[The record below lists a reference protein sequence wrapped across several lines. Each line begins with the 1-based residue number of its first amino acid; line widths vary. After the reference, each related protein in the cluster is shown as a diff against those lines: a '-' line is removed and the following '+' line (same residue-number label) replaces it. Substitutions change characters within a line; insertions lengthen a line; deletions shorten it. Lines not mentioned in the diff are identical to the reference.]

1 MVDLDSCAE
10 VAPLEGDER
19 LELLQ
24 KYLDHLLARNKSP
37 RTIRTFESILRKF
50 LEYIGSKQ
58 LEEVGVWDLDGFLA
72 GLRKKGYK
80 ESSVYTAAVAV
91 GLALSGHPLPN
102 AVVEPLNL
110 VGKATIPLMLL
121 LLGNRLRSTRLSQ
134 VGLALIASLLRLGLG
149 LGLGLVAVSLLGLEG
164 YSRAAVLL
172 GSAMP
177 AAVLNFVF
185 SEKYKLEPELVAST
199 VVVSTALG
207 IVFIPLVLW
216 IIGPLGTP

>member
-1 MVDLDSCAE
+1 MAF
-10 VAPLEGDER
+10 PLA
-19 LELLQ
+19 
-24 KYLDHLLARNKSP
+24 LLA
-37 RTIRTFESILRKF
+37 
-50 LEYIGSKQ
+50 YG
-58 LEEVGVWDLDGFLA
+58 DA
-72 GLRKKGYK
+72 GLTHQVIFYVAINLLHVTLGVAIASRQDGAK
-80 ESSVYTAAVAV
+80 EMLKLPLVYTAAVAV